1 MRVNIIGGPAA
12 GQVAHWD
19 GQSFLEVRIRQPIP
33 DRPIETLADVTVSYE
48 KALYQPV
55 TFHLPGA
62 DKATFLVPAEWDPM
76 DAPRKLLDELTEGYF
91 EHIKTWS
98 GWPS

>member
-19 GQSFLEVRIRQPIP
+19 GQSFLEVIIRQPIP
-33 DRPIETLADVTVSYE
+33 DRPIESLTAETVSYT

-55 TFHLPGA
+55 TFHLP
-62 DKATFLVPAEWDPM
+62 DSDEFVVLVPAEWSLKE
-76 DAPRKLLDELTEGYF
+76 APRRMLNELIEGYF